1 MGFTFIETDLGAA
14 LHVDIEQPIDNKKC
28 PFDPSD
34 FTQSDGKVMLTRMR
48 SKLFQELAG
57 RHDARHHG
65 GNAAQDIWP
74 VGRNRAFPDF
84 ATNQPLQFLRSA
96 ARVKDIQS
104 F

>member
-65 GNAAQDIWP
+65 GNCQRRTKTTALAGEKVYP
-74 VGRNRAFPDF
+74 VIEKAKISCKILSKG
-84 ATNQPLQFLRSA
+84 FLLSA
-96 ARVKDIQS
+96 
-104 F
+104 